1 MAVSPMPPPISLL
14 PSPPLPTDPESVFD
28 TKAGASLAAQVTM
41 VPEVNAALTWAAGA
55 LAETKA
61 NKDAAAT
68 SAGAASDSAIGANS
82 SKSAAAAQVGLA
94 ADQVALAAE
103 QVTLANAAKADAQ
116 AAAIAAG
123 AAAGLPP
130 ERVPFSVLQINSAG
144 AVSWGYGLPDRA
156 AAKVGQSLMLGA
168 GKVPSWGYAGQQLGD
183 TLITSRN
190 PGSLYLPADGSIR
203 LQSAY
208 PTLFGQVGLIGSAY
222 ATTWSQVAA
231 GVTAVGSTS
240 MASSESGTV
249 IVMTPG
255 QATLRRSTDKGL
267 TWNTVTLPGT
277 ARPNGAIVTDG
288 AGNWFMS
295 SGTPLVCLTSSDDGI
310 TWVEKAIPSTGG
322 SDPFSYV
329 FCVGINTFI
338 AVYPAGTNPAIRT
351 ADGGATWNLVS
362 NIVGVREIV
371 SDRNGLVLMAAT
383 DGIHKSTN
391 GGVSFGSAFFVP
403 ASVVAAIAT
412 DKLGNWL
419 MLGASGTNLY
429 RSLDNAATFTTL
441 TLPSSLAINTYESP
455 ALFYDNVFLFTTTA
469 GKVWE
474 VNKLWSPSER
484 AVSPVASRRLNHAG
498 SGVFVSVNTGATT
511 INRSAPT
518 YGYDSATQ
526 FALPN
531 LSGQAPVGTKAY
543 IKALEA
549 A

>member
-1 MAVSPMPPPISLL
+1 MTTVAPN
-14 PSPPLPTDPESVFD
+14 
-28 TKAGASLAAQVTM
+28 
-41 VPEVNAALTWAAGA
+41 VPELPPAPQRQMSSSTYPVVADTWAAAINPWTLKVNLFGA
-55 LAETKA
+55 WIGQQIDGIAISKQA
-61 NKDAAAT
+61 AQQAAA
-68 SAGAASDSAIGANS
+68 AAADSASAANS
-82 SKSAAAAQVGLA
+82 SKNAAAEQVGLA
-94 ADQVALAAE
+94 ADQVALAAA
-103 QVTLANAAKADAQ
+103 QVALADAAKADAQ
-116 AAAIAAG
+116 AAAIASG

-130 ERVPFSVLQINSAG
+130 ERVPFSVLQINAAG

-190 PGSLYLPADGSIR
+190 PGSFYLPADGSIR
-203 LQSAY
+203 LQTEN
-208 PTLFGQVGLIGSAY
+208 PTLFGQVGLIGGTY
-222 ATTWSQVAA
+222 ATAWSQVAA
-231 GVTAVGSTS
+231 GVTAAGSTA

-277 ARPNGAIVTDG
+277 ARPNGSIVTDG
-288 AGNWFMS
+288 AGNWLMTS
-295 SGTPLVCLTSSDDGI
+295 QTLLVCLTSSDDGI
-310 TWVEKAIPSTGG
+310 TWVEKAIPSPGG
-322 SDPFSYV
+322 SDPYASA
-329 FCVGINTFI
+329 FCVGVNTFM
-338 AVYPAGTNPAIRT
+338 ATYAAGTNPTIRT
-351 ADGGATWNLVS
+351 ADGGTTWNLVS
-362 NIVGVREIV
+362 NVVGVREIV
-371 SDRNGLVLMAAT
+371 SDRNGLVLMSAT

-403 ASVVAAIAT
+403 ASPVAAIAT

-498 SGVFVSVNTGATT
+498 AGVFVSVNTGATT